1 MTEFYEPMLYM
12 STPEHPNTMGV
23 CIVLKE
29 SVDGDIL
36 RNAVEDLRARF
47 PYFYV
52 KAVPFGNDLKAEDNS
67 LPMTVRNTWEPINL
81 NSKESNF
88 HLAAWKFED
97 RKLAFEISHS
107 LTDGAGVL
115 PYIKSTLYLYLSR
128 RYGISFDREGFRLP
142 GDKIPLSETGNP
154 FAELDI
160 DGAEEPVYTRE
171 TVTDFYRFGDGTLND
186 PHATYVKIPESQ
198 MMQYCKDND
207 GSPNTFLAV
216 MFARAVRRYDPASD
230 KTVSISIA
238 VDHKAMLGNYDN
250 YRMFANVVELDFA
263 KDRSLQDIARNCTIA
278 RGQIMLQASPENSL
292 WAMKQRKATF
302 AKLNQ
307 MPLDMKL
314 GMIAKSAGSPRWSI
328 AISYANSRSFGPLDS
343 YIDEL
348 YVMSEPGVTDVL
360 CEIACINHYFFLCI
374 ARTFPSE
381 EFTDIFLDELSTLGI
396 DYEVTGTEPF
406 HLCGIE
412 AYREKNRSLQPGRI
426 INTQ

>member
-207 GSPNTFLAV
+207 GSPNSFLAV

-278 RGQIMLQASPENSL
+278 RGQLMLQASLENSL